1 VANCPF
7 CGESNDGGAKF
18 CANCGREL
26 SERCPNCSAELPG
39 DVAFCPSCGT
49 SLAVT
54 PTQERRFITVVFVDL
69 VGFTAESDEADPEDV
84 HARLVPYHRRVRSEI
99 ESYGGSVEKL
109 IGDGVMAVFGV
120 PTAHEDDPERAV
132 RAALRIQA
140 SVDELNEEHEGLSL
154 AVRIG
159 INSGEAMVTTGGQ
172 GEKIVGDVVN
182 TASRLESVAPA
193 GTVVVGET
201 THRATELLIEYED
214 MDSVE
219 VKGKLKPL
227 SVWRAVEPRG
237 RYGIDA
243 AFESVTP
250 FLGRE
255 SEMTLLKETFRRVLE
270 DGALQL
276 VTVAAPPGVGKS
288 RLINEFWHWAD
299 DQPEIVWWR
308 HGRCLPYGEGITFWA
323 LGEIVKGQ
331 TGIRESDD
339 TETASK
345 KLAIALEAICDD
357 STVRD
362 WMATQLSPLVGA
374 GMDVEG
380 GDRTEAFAAWRRF
393 LEDLSSVQPLVM
405 VVEDLHWVDD
415 AFMEF
420 LEDLLVWST
429 DAPIMVICTAR
440 PELYESHPAWGGGHG
455 NSSTITLSPL
465 DNDQIALLIAAL
477 LEQAVLPAETQ
488 TALLERAEGNPLFAE
503 EFVRMLTDRG
513 MLHGQGQLDSVDS
526 IPVPET
532 VQSLIGSRLDVLSES
547 ERRAIEDASVVG
559 KVFWDGSI
567 AGMSDHDDLRRAL
580 RGLVAREWIR
590 PVRNSSVEG
599 VTEYAF
605 WHALTRDVAYGRIP
619 RRARSEKHRQVAE
632 WIETTAGERAS
643 DAAEMLAHHY
653 QSALEIAEAV
663 GDTDLEELQSSARRA
678 YAMAGDRASRLDPA
692 RAANYYHQALDLM
705 EEDDREGPQ
714 LLFKTGIAMADVG
727 RANERVAEFFE
738 KAAELA
744 ESQGDRI
751 TAGIALS
758 EVHRENWIRL
768 GSGIGTETID
778 RAIEL
783 LEAEPPSPELG
794 AAYSTRAA
802 HYMMQGDNDLQ
813 LRWAQKSI
821 EIDEKLEIVSSR
833 GFSIRGIAR
842 YGAGD
847 VAGGLDDLRKSLDI
861 AQSTQTSNLYLTT
874 AFINLASFTG
884 FEAGPAAAI
893 EIYQE
898 GIDLLEPR
906 GADMSWAHAEL
917 MWADFDLGHWDELIA
932 EAQSLLDRWQGQLAQ
947 FEPWAQSMMASVHV
961 WRGEVAEAQALSE
974 KYLDRL
980 REIEDLQ
987 LLTPALFISARV
999 RSMQGDKTGA
1009 VELIDEFYSKTENK
1023 SSLYRAGGLAEVVR
1037 LLVAADQLDKA
1048 EMWVAGSEAPGKQS
1062 ELSRRAA
1069 KAVLAEA
1076 KGDLESASAEY
1087 VDSAATWQEFGNAL
1101 EEALAHYGASR
1112 CFSGLGRDRVAEGHA
1127 AQARIIFERLGAAPM
1142 IADMDGESD
1151 QAAAL

>member
-1 VANCPF
+1 
-7 CGESNDGGAKF
+7 
-18 CANCGREL
+18 L
-26 SERCPNCSAELPG
+26 
-39 DVAFCPSCGT
+39 
-49 SLAVT
+49 
-54 PTQERRFITVVFVDL
+54 FVDL

-84 HARLVPYHRRVRSEI
+84 HARLVPYHQRVRSEI
-99 ESYGGSVEKL
+99 ESYGGTVEKL

-154 AVRIG
+154 VVRIG

-182 TASRLESVAPA
+182 TASRLESIAPS
-193 GTVVVGET
+193 GGVVVGET

-219 VKGKLKPL
+219 VKGKSKPL

-243 AFESVTP
+243 AYESVTP

-255 SEMTLLKETFRRVLE
+255 SEMTLLKETFKRVLE

-288 RLINEFWHWAD
+288 RLINEFWHWVD

-308 HGRCLPYGEGITFWA
+308 QGRCLPYGEGITFWA

-339 TETASK
+339 INTASE

-357 STVRD
+357 SAVRD
-362 WMATQLSPLVGA
+362 WMATQLGPLVAA
-374 GMDVEG
+374 GMDTEG
-380 GDRTEAFAAWRRF
+380 GDRSEAFAAWRRF

-405 VVEDLHWVDD
+405 VVEDLHWVDN

-420 LEDLLVWST
+420 LEDLLVWSV

-465 DNDQIALLIAAL
+465 DDDQIALLIAAL
-477 LEQAVLPAETQ
+477 LEQAVLPVETQ
-488 TALLERAEGNPLFAE
+488 TALLDRAEGNPLYAE

-513 MLHGQGQLDSVDS
+513 MLHGQGQLDSADS

-532 VQSLIGSRLDVLSES
+532 VQGLIGSRLDVLSES
-547 ERRAIEDASVVG
+547 EARAIEDASVVG
-559 KVFWDGSI
+559 KVFWEGSI
-567 AGMSDHDDLRRAL
+567 AGMSDHDDLRNAL

-599 VTEYAF
+599 VAEYAF

-619 RRARSEKHRQVAE
+619 RRARAEKHRQVAE
-632 WIETTAGERAS
+632 WIEATAGERAS
-643 DAAEMLAHHY
+643 DHAEMLAHHY

-663 GDTDLEELQSSARRA
+663 GDTDLEELRSSARRA

-692 RAANYYHQALDLM
+692 RAADYYQQALDLM
-705 EEDDREGPQ
+705 EEDDRERPQ
-714 LLFKTGIAMADVG
+714 LLFNTGMAMADVE
-727 RANERVAEFFE
+727 RANERVSEFFE

-758 EVHRENWIRL
+758 EVHRENWIRS

-783 LEAEPPSPELG
+783 LEAEPPSAELA
-794 AAYSTRAA
+794 AAYSTKAA

-813 LRWAQKSI
+813 LRWVQKSI
-821 EIDEKLEIVSSR
+821 EIDEELGIDSSR
-833 GFSIRGIAR
+833 GFSIRGIGR

-847 VAGGLDDLRKSLDI
+847 VFGGMDDLRKSLDI
-861 AQSTQTSNLYLTT
+861 AKSSQTSNLHLAT
-874 AFINLASFTG
+874 AFINLAMFTG
-884 FEAGPAAAI
+884 LEAGPAAAI

-906 GADMSWAHAEL
+906 GANMSWTHAEL
-917 MWADFDLGHWDELIA
+917 MWVDFDLGHWDELIGEA
-932 EAQSLLDRWQGQLAQ
+932 ESLLERWQGVLVQY
-947 FEPWAQSMMASVHV
+947 EPWAQSMMAAVHV
-961 WRGEVAEAQALSE
+961 WRGEVAEAQELHE
-974 KYLDRL
+974 KYLNRL
-980 REIEDLQ
+980 REIEDPQ
-987 LLTPALFISARV
+987 LLTPALGISAQIRL
-999 RSMQGDKTGA
+999 MQGDKAGA
-1009 VELIDEFYSKTENK
+1009 VELIDEFYTRTEGK
-1023 SSLYRAGGLAEVVR
+1023 LPLYRSLRLAEVVR
-1037 LLVAADQLDKA
+1037 ILVAADQLEKA
-1048 EMWVAGSEAPGKQS
+1048 EIWMGDPVAPGKQS
-1062 ELSRRAA
+1062 ELNRRAA
-1069 KAVLAEA
+1069 TAVLAESR
-1076 KGDLESASAEY
+1076 GDLESASAEY
-1087 VDSAATWQEFGNAL
+1087 VDAAAAWQEFGNAL

-1112 CFSGLGRDRVAEGHA
+1112 CFSGLGRDREAEGHA
-1127 AQARIIFERLGAAPM
+1127 EQARVIFDRLGAASM
-1142 IADMDGESD
+1142 TADMDGESG